1 MGSRFFFPLA
11 GYNTSEVRVMTK
23 ITITHNDGETHMTV
37 DGDPEYIISILAEAM
52 WIEMDGAK
60 GADVSDAHLADCA
73 RAAIDSARLKK
84 RVREI
89 VES

>member
-1 MGSRFFFPLA
+1 
-11 GYNTSEVRVMTK
+11 MTK
-23 ITITHNDGETHMTV
+23 ITITYNDGETRMTV
-37 DGDPEYIISILAEAM
+37 DGDPEYIISIRAEAM

-60 GADVSDAHLADCA
+60 GPNVSDAHLADCA

-89 VES
+89 VEG

>member
-1 MGSRFFFPLA
+1 MT
-11 GYNTSEVRVMTK
+11 GYSFTSLGIIAREVRVMTK

-89 VES
+89 VEG

>member
-1 MGSRFFFPLA
+1 
-11 GYNTSEVRVMTK
+11 MTK
-23 ITITHNDGETHMTV
+23 ITITYNDGETRMTV

-60 GADVSDAHLADCA
+60 GPNVSDAHLADCA
-73 RAAIDSARLKK
+73 RAAIDSARLSR

-89 VES
+89 VEG